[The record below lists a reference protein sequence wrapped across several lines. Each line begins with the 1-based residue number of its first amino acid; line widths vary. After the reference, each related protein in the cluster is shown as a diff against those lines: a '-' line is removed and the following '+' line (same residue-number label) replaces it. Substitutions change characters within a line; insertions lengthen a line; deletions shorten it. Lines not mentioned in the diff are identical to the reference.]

1 MNIINKQRPKWIT
14 DAATSC
20 STINPI
26 INKQAWIDAVS
37 KIIEKFTPE
46 QPQPGPTD
54 EKPSVWFSVE
64 NPNHPKGIESSWV
77 YCKGNYYTA
86 NTLDLLQ
93 LAPLPKEMTQRE
105 KDMDFAANFPEDGLT
120 MAEIEKA
127 INYGRYG
134 KKEDSK

>member
-20 STINPI
+20 SMVNPI
-26 INKQAWIDAVS
+26 INKQAWIDAIA

-46 QPQPGPTD
+46 QAQSEPKD
-54 EKPSVWFSVE
+54 DKPSVWVSVE

-77 YCKGNYYTA
+77 YSKGNYYTS
-86 NTLDLLQ
+86 NTLDLLE
-93 LAPLPKEMTQRE
+93 LAPLPKERTQRE
-105 KDMDFAANFPEDGLT
+105 KDMDFAASFLEDGLT

-134 KKEDSK
+134 K

>member
-20 STINPI
+20 SMVNPI
-26 INKQAWIDAVS
+26 INKQAWIDAIA
-37 KIIEKFTPE
+37 KIIEKLAPE
-46 QPQPGPTD
+46 QAQSEPTD
-54 EKPSVWFSVE
+54 DKPSVWVSVE

-77 YCKGNYYTA
+77 YSKGNYYTA
-86 NTLDLLQ
+86 NTVDLLE
-93 LAPLPKEMTQRE
+93 LAPLPKERTQRE
-105 KDMDFAANFPEDGLT
+105 KDMDFAASFLEDGLT

-134 KKEDSK
+134 K